1 MHVLRKIASA
11 VAAILMT
18 GMMAIIPATPAMAE
32 ENPVPSKPQWYVQDE
47 AGLLS
52 NEQEEQLNSLLRDYD
67 ESTHNQIAVLLVR
80 TTNGE
85 PIEHYSYRVAS
96 AWGLGTKGG
105 NNGVLITVAALDHK
119 DRIEVGK
126 GLEDT
131 LTDSRSGRILRSSE
145 VTQAFRNDRW
155 YDGIH
160 SIITQTQECI
170 KTKGASVENTEDAPP
185 IAITILFIILIWALN
200 FTFIHMFIRFFES
213 RIATVILSGIDIA
226 GVASIIYTF
235 INMSFLFK
243 SLIFSL
249 VVFFLLFVP
258 LMFFFSDDGGY
269 SGGSGGSYGGG
280 SGGYSSGG
288 FSGGSSFGG
297 GSFGGGGA
305 SGSW

>member
-1 MHVLRKIASA
+1 MQILKKMASA
-11 VAAILMT
+11 VAAILLT

-80 TTNGE
+80 TTNDE
-85 PIEHYSYRVAS
+85 SIEHYSYRVAS

-105 NNGVLITVAALDHK
+105 NNGVLITVAAFDHK

-131 LTDSRSGRILRSSE
+131 LTDSRSGRILRSSG
-145 VTQAFRNDRW
+145 VTQAFRNNRW
-155 YDGIH
+155 YDGIY

-170 KTKGASVENTEDAPP
+170 KTKGASVDNTVDAPP
-185 IAITILFIILIWALN
+185 KVVMILFMVLIWALN
-200 FTFIHMFIRFFES
+200 FTFIHMFIKILES
-213 RIATVILSGIDIA
+213 RTATVILSGIDIA
-226 GVASIIYTF
+226 GVVSIIYTF
-235 INMSFLFK
+235 INMSFLSK
-243 SLIFSL
+243 SLTFTLI
-249 VVFFLLFVP
+249 VFFLLFIP
-258 LMFFFSDDGGY
+258 FAGFILDGDGY

-288 FSGGSSFGG
+288 SSFGV

>member
-1 MHVLRKIASA
+1 MQILKKMASA
-11 VAAILMT
+11 VAAILLT
-18 GMMAIIPATPAMAE
+18 GMMALTPAMAE

-80 TTNGE
+80 TTNDE
-85 PIEHYSYRVAS
+85 SIEHYSYRVAS

-105 NNGVLITVAALDHK
+105 NNGVLITIAALDHN

-145 VTQAFRNDRW
+145 VTQAFRNNRW

-170 KTKGASVENTEDAPP
+170 KTKGASVENSEDAPP

-213 RIATVILSGIDIA
+213 RTATVILSGIDIA

-243 SLIFSL
+243 TLIFT
-249 VVFFLLFVP
+249 VGVFFILLIPF
-258 LMFFFSDDGGY
+258 MFFFSDDGGY
-269 SGGSGGSYGGG
+269 GSGSGGSGGSYGGG

-288 FSGGSSFGG
+288 SSFGG

-305 SGSW
+305 SGGW

>member
-1 MHVLRKIASA
+1 MQILRKMASA
-11 VAAILMT
+11 VAAILLT
-18 GMMAIIPATPAMAE
+18 GMMALTPAMAE

-80 TTNGE
+80 TTNDE
-85 PIEHYSYRVAS
+85 SIEHYSYRVAS

-145 VTQAFRNDRW
+145 VTQAFRNNRW

-170 KTKGASVENTEDAPP
+170 KTKGASVDNTVDAPP
-185 IAITILFIILIWALN
+185 RVVMILFMVLIWILN
-200 FTFIHMFIRFFES
+200 FTFIHMFIKALES
-213 RIATVILSGIDIA
+213 RIATVVLSGIDIA
-226 GVASIIYTF
+226 GVASIIYTL
-235 INMSFLFK
+235 INIDFLSK
-243 SLIFSL
+243 SLIFTFVVLFIL
-249 VVFFLLFVP
+249 VIPYMVFI
-258 LMFFFSDDGGY
+258 SDGG
-269 SGGSGGSYGGG
+269 GGSGSSGSYGGS
-280 SGGYSSGG
+280 SGGYS
-288 FSGGSSFGG
+288 SGGSSFGG

-305 SGSW
+305 SGGW